1 MPTWTITSEQVEKFT
16 NGQLKDYL
24 DKTKEGGSK
33 LIVKNCIVNK
43 FTPKSP
49 NKDGE
54 QITTITID
62 AVNLQN
68 KQIAELSNYLG
79 REVDMQIAE
88 SIEDRNGQ
96 QRMNL
101 PV

>member
-16 NGQLKDYL
+16 NGELKDYL
-24 DKTKEGGSK
+24 DKTKKGGNK
-33 LIVKNCIVNK
+33 LIVKNCIVRK
-43 FTPKSP
+43 FTPKEN

-62 AVNLQN
+62 AINMSN
-68 KQIAELSNYLG
+68 PQIASLADKLG
-79 REVDMQIAE
+79 MEMDMQLAE

-96 QRMNL
+96 QRL